1 MRDLLLSGTVLT
13 AFLGGVV
20 ALLAPCC
27 VSVMLP
33 AYFAAT
39 FARRSRILA
48 MTLVFA
54 LGVAT
59 VILPIGLGATLIS
72 RLLVGQHFAVYSV
85 MGLLMLAGG
94 PAMALGWSP
103 RMPMPGMR
111 SSATGPG
118 GVFVLGVFSGVASA
132 CCAPVLA
139 GVAAV
144 SGAVASFPAAL
155 AVGVAYVFGMVA
167 PLTVLALVWD
177 RRDWGAGRLLAAMT
191 RPVRV
196 GARRIPLA
204 SVLSGALLGVMG
216 VLTLVLAV
224 TGPDMGERGWQLQV
238 TAALGHAATGIG
250 SGLSWLPGWASTLA
264 VFAALAAVVF
274 LAARRRPAPV
284 APECGTASTPLED
297 SDIPPSRTS
306 PVGTDSVRPA
316 VTTGPNAPPSEKAS
330 QR

>member
-1 MRDLLLSGTVLT
+1 MRELLLSGTVLT
-13 AFLGGVV
+13 AFLGGLV

-39 FARRSRILA
+39 FARRSQILA

-72 RLLVGQHFAVYSV
+72 RLLVGEHFAVYTV

-94 PAMALGWSP
+94 AAMTVGWSP
-103 RMPMPGMR
+103 KMPMPGMR
-111 SSATGPG
+111 GSATGPG
-118 GVFVLGVFSGVASA
+118 GVFVLGVFSGAASA

-139 GVAAV
+139 GVATV

-167 PLTVLALVWD
+167 PMTVLALVWD

-204 SVLSGALLGVMG
+204 SVLSGALLAAMG
-216 VLTLVLAV
+216 VLTLVLAAN
-224 TGPDMGERGWQLQV
+224 GPNMAQSGWQLQV
-238 TAALGHAATGIG
+238 TAALGHTATGIG
-250 SGLSWLPGWASTLA
+250 SGLSWLPGWASTLL
-264 VFAALAAVVF
+264 VFAALATVAY
-274 LAARRRPAPV
+274 LATRRRTTPTAGGTPVPSQDPAEHTGAQDTPTV
-284 APECGTASTPLED
+284 GSATDQETAT
-297 SDIPPSRTS
+297 
-306 PVGTDSVRPA
+306 A
-316 VTTGPNAPPSEKAS
+316 AAPPTSSTAKAP

>member
-13 AFLGGVV
+13 AFLGGLV

-72 RLLVGQHFAVYSV
+72 RLLVGEHFAVYTV

-94 PAMALGWSP
+94 TAMALGWSP
-103 RMPMPGMR
+103 KMPMPGMR
-111 SSATGPG
+111 SSATGPW
-118 GVFVLGVFSGVASA
+118 GVYVLGVFSGAASA

-139 GVAAV
+139 GVATV

-155 AVGVAYVFGMVA
+155 AVGVA
-167 PLTVLALVWD
+167 
-177 RRDWGAGRLLAAMT
+177 
-191 RPVRV
+191 
-196 GARRIPLA
+196 
-204 SVLSGALLGVMG
+204 
-216 VLTLVLAV
+216 
-224 TGPDMGERGWQLQV
+224 
-238 TAALGHAATGIG
+238 
-250 SGLSWLPGWASTLA
+250 
-264 VFAALAAVVF
+264 
-274 LAARRRPAPV
+274 
-284 APECGTASTPLED
+284 
-297 SDIPPSRTS
+297 
-306 PVGTDSVRPA
+306 
-316 VTTGPNAPPSEKAS
+316 
-330 QR
+330 